1 MARYKSKFTNKKHS
15 VGGIVATVMGA
26 FSIGLFVASVVES
39 TKARGQGGMIVGSL
53 AMLAL
58 AFSVFGLA
66 TGLLSYRE
74 IDRYTTFSRLGS
86 ILCGIMTVLLF
97 MMILVGL

>member
-15 VGGIVATVMGA
+15 IGGIIATVMGT
-26 FSIGLFVASVVES
+26 FSIGLFIASIVES
-39 TKARGQGGMIVGSL
+39 ALARGQGGMLVGSL
-53 AMLAL
+53 AVLSL
-58 AFSVFGLA
+58 AFSAFGLV

-86 ILCGIMTVLLF
+86 ILCGIMTILLF